1 MHVNIAPGMQVV
13 AKGKV
18 SVVQRA
24 IYLATVEVMFVSSGE
39 VAMVKLI
46 EIEFLTQPDKL
57 GMVPL
62 ATRLAANATL
72 EELEKAAIR
81 FQTIEQLR
89 LGSLTSNQAAAQ
101 LGVTK
106 NHVYKLIKSYE
117 ENVGSL
123 SMLPNKRGRKAGCT
137 FLSPEIEKVI
147 KTSIDSA
154 YNSRGATFSKVWKD
168 VEVHCIEGG
177 LAVPSRRAVT
187 NRIKSTLTEY
197 ERSRIK
203 LGTDAANQKH
213 QPRPGKHVVTSP
225 LAWVEIDHTLVD
237 ILILADDRI
246 KLIGRPWL
254 TVVIDV
260 YSRVLLGYYL
270 SLHAP
275 SAVSVACALS
285 HAVLRKDDFVKGL
298 GMQVD
303 DYPFYGVP
311 AVIYMDNAVEFKSV
325 KLQAGCHLFGIDA
338 MYRPIGKKHYGGHV
352 ERFIGTMMTSK
363 VHFLKGTTMSNAV
376 ARRNLNSEKKATMT
390 FSDFCAWFAR
400 EVALYHSTVHSELKS
415 SPKKVWLNY
424 FSPGGNAPYPP
435 QVTDS
440 HQFKLHF
447 MPEDTRAIKPDGIE
461 FKRRFY
467 WDPLLGPF
475 VGMKKVLVKY
485 DPFSMRQIW
494 VKIEGVFYPINSSDL
509 TLPDFTYEEYRASRI
524 HAPAV
529 RAGSLDYHEATSHY
543 REKQNIEANSEQ
555 LTKRAR
561 RQRAAADAYGAAYPL
576 SDADTKKRIPIT
588 KPNYAEIP
596 SKFKSENQP

>member
-1 MHVNIAPGMQVV
+1 MPVNIVPGMQVV
-13 AKGKV
+13 AKGKI
-18 SVVQRA
+18 SVVRRA
-24 IYLATVEVMFVSSGE
+24 VDLTTVEVMLVSSGE
-39 VAMVKLI
+39 VALVKLA
-46 EIEFLTQPDKL
+46 EIEFLAPPDEL

-62 ATRLAANATL
+62 STKLAANATL
-72 EELEKAAIR
+72 EELEKAATR
-81 FQTIEQLR
+81 FKIIEQLR
-89 LGSLTSNQAAAQ
+89 FGSLTPIQAAAQ
-101 LGVTK
+101 LGITK
-106 NHVYKLIKSYE
+106 NHVYKLLRTYE
-117 ENVGSL
+117 EKVGSL
-123 SMLPNKRGRKAGCT
+123 SMLTNKRGRKQGCT
-137 FLSPEIEKVI
+137 LLSFEVEEII
-147 KTSIDSA
+147 KKSIA
-154 YNSRGATFSKVWKD
+154 RVYNSRGATFSKVWSD
-168 VEVHCIEGG
+168 VEVHCLEDG
-177 LAVPSRRAVT
+177 LAVPSRQVVT

-197 ERSRIK
+197 ERTRIK
-203 LGTDAANQKH
+203 LGADAANQRH
-213 QPRPGKHVVTSP
+213 QPRPGKHVTECP

-246 KLIGRPWL
+246 NLIGRPWL

-270 SLHAP
+270 SLHPP

-311 AVIYMDNAVEFKSV
+311 AVIYMDNAAEFKSV

-338 MYRPIGKKHYGGHV
+338 MYRPIGRKHYGGHV

-400 EVALYHSTVHSELKS
+400 EVALYHSTVHSALKS
-415 SPKKVWLNY
+415 SPRKVWLNY
-424 FSPGGNAPYPP
+424 FSPGGGVPYPP

-447 MPEDTRAIKPDGIE
+447 MPEDTRAIKPNGIE
-461 FKRRFY
+461 FKGRFY
-467 WDPLLGPF
+467 WDPVLGPF
-475 VGMKKVLVKY
+475 VGMKKVLIKY
-485 DPFSMRQIW
+485 DPFSMRHIW
-494 VKIEGVFYPINSSDL
+494 VKVEGVFYPINTSDL
-509 TLPDFTYEEYRASRI
+509 TLPDFTYEEYRASCI

-529 RAGSLDYHEATSHY
+529 RAGSLDYPEATSYY
-543 REKQNIEANSEQ
+543 RQKQNIAASSEQ

-561 RQRAAADAYGAAYPL
+561 RQRAAADAYGTAYPI
-576 SDADTKKRIPIT
+576 SDADNKSRKPMT
-588 KPNYAEIP
+588 KPNYSEIP
-596 SKFKSENQP
+596 NKFKSED